1 MRMTARQLERVRAA
15 TARHFGPD
23 ARLWLFG
30 SRVDDSRRGGDYDLY
45 LEVGPLDARTLVDA
59 KLAMLAELH
68 ATPEFEDER
77 IDLVVR
83 RLDSGPEQ
91 PIHRCA
97 RTQGVP
103 L

>member
-15 TARHFGPD
+15 TARHFGAE
-23 ARLWLFG
+23 ARVWLFG
-30 SRVDDSRRGGDYDLY
+30 SRVDDHRRGGDYDLY
-45 LEVGPLDARTLVDA
+45 LEVGPMEATAVVDA
-59 KLAMLAELH
+59 KLSMLAELH

-83 RLDSGPEQ
+83 RRDSAPEL
-91 PIHRCA
+91 PIHRSA
-97 RTQGVP
+97 REQGVP